1 MTQTMMQIDRQ
12 LKRSSEN
19 GSSGTILL
27 EARDLKKKYG
37 LNGASTII
45 FDGLDLNV
53 YENEFVAILGHSG
66 SGKSTLLRM
75 IAGLEPLTGGTIRI
89 EGRPITGPGKERMM
103 IFQNYALLPW
113 LSVYD
118 NIKLAVDEV
127 MPDVPGKERD
137 QIIREH
143 IAMVHLDDAVHKKP
157 SELSGGMKQRVGIA
171 RALAVR
177 PLLLLM
183 DEPLGALDPFTRA
196 RLQDQILEL
205 YYKRHQTIILVTH
218 DVEEALLMADRII
231 VLKVEQ
237 TACIG
242 EVIKVP
248 FDHPRDRKI
257 LRANPLFNKL
267 RNETLA
273 LMEEY
278 FNQMQN
284 YTGGSV
290 YAGKLPEMDFQ
301 EEFIS

>member
-1 MTQTMMQIDRQ
+1 MKKNSNNLSSNPVLLEAKD
-12 LKRSSEN
+12 LKKQYQSN
-19 GSSGTILL
+19 GSS
-27 EARDLKKKYG
+27 
-37 LNGASTII
+37 SVI
-45 FDGLDLNV
+45 FDGLELSV
-53 YENEFVAILGHSG
+53 HENEFVAILGHSG

-75 IAGLEPLTGGTIRI
+75 IAGLEPVSGGTITI
-89 EGRPITGPGKERMM
+89 EGRKITGPGKERMM

-127 MPDVPGKERD
+127 MPDIPKKEKDR
-137 QIIREH
+137 IIREH
-143 IAMVHLDDAVHKKP
+143 IAMVHLEDAIFKKP
-157 SELSGGMKQRVGIA
+157 SALSGGMKQRVGIA
-171 RALAVR
+171 RALAVQ

-237 TACIG
+237 TASIG
-242 EVIKVP
+242 KMIDVP
-248 FDHPRDRKI
+248 FEHPRRRTLLRKD
-257 LRANPLFNKL
+257 PLFNEL
-267 RNETLA
+267 RNETLG

-278 FNQMQN
+278 FNQMQGRAN
-284 YTGGSV
+284 GDIQYKGV
-290 YAGKLPEMDFQ
+290 PEMDFQ
-301 EEFIS
+301 QGFDR